1 MARRQAFGVKQVT
14 GRDADGEYIYR
25 IWREP
30 GTMGYSID
38 IQDSNYSMYWEG
50 ALNYARKFGL
60 HDMAAMLLVNRKEY
74 KNLTANSSIN
84 NLPNRHQGLV
94 GRFSYNYGN
103 RYLSEFNFGYNGS
116 EQFPK
121 GKRYGF
127 FPSISLGWV
136 VSSEEFWNPELSKPK
151 IRGSM
156 RKVGSD
162 LVSGDRF
169 CM

>member
-1 MARRQAFGVKQVT
+1 MH
-14 GRDADGEYIYR
+14 E
-25 IWREP
+25 
-30 GTMGYSID
+30 
-38 IQDSNYSMYWEG
+38 
-50 ALNYARKFGL
+50 KFGL
-60 HDMAAMLLVNRKEY
+60 HDMAAMLQVNRKEY

-127 FPSISLGWV
+127 FPPLVGMGGLKRRIL
-136 VSSEEFWNPELSKPK
+136 NPEVVNNLK

-156 RKVGSD
+156 GKVGSD

-169 CM
+169 LYG